1 MKTEHS
7 QDLKASRHA
16 GMWSTVS
23 LAIQS
28 GWRTTGQL
36 LAILAM
42 RGIVLIGTI
51 LALRD
56 SHLATAFQ
64 AILPGVP

>member
-1 MKTEHS
+1 MTANNHQGMKV
-7 QDLKASRHA
+7 DRNA

-36 LAILAM
+36 LTILAL
-42 RGIVLIGTI
+42 RGIVLIGVI
-51 LALRD
+51 LTLRD
-56 SHLATAFQ
+56 SRLATVLEAF
-64 AILPGVP
+64 LPDAH